1 MGSGVILDSWKAVAD
16 YLNHSIRTCQRL
28 EREAGLPIHRVDD
41 SPKSRVYADSEELDQ
56 WLRRA
61 KHHGLPSSRRRL
73 IMRAGLAV
81 GYLVVLI
88 VTVFVALRAG
98 RLKKSVDAPSRPP
111 VSLAVLPVLND
122 TGDAGRE
129 VLGGRLQ
136 RRIIAE
142 IRAKTGEG
150 LAVVNAPA
158 VAESLK
164 ALDASGRVDPSES
177 LIRSLM
183 RRTEA
188 THLFV
193 GHFWKKAGGW
203 TLSYDLFGPSDRPA
217 SASVSAGEDPLDL
230 APLVADKLLP
240 ALGLTASPGRSP
252 GLEPGLK
259 AAGDDPGPFLEEAQ
273 AAERASVSE
282 FDPER
287 LRQAVGL
294 YRQAI
299 AARPGSARAHFG
311 LGHCYQNEYYG
322 SGGSDQA
329 ALEAMAAA
337 YREALRLNP
346 GLPEALL
353 GAGWTQL
360 LSGNVDE
367 AYAWFKKARDLAPA
381 ELEVNYYTGAF
392 LGHIGLA
399 DRAVFYLTRAIDL
412 GDRSTRAYRLRAF
425 YETLAGQFGAAE
437 RDTARLCVMNPAS
450 ARAFAVHARSLL
462 LLNDLEG
469 ARHEITVAMV
479 LAPEDPDV
487 RLAQAVLWAAEGEKD
502 KAIGALRAFRNHS
515 PVPGMDATAVYAFL
529 CLPDEMLAEIRAGLE
544 ISRRRLH
551 RVDYPF
557 PLLNG
562 PLGPVC
568 GVILNHPGYRQI
580 LRQVEAEKD
589 SLRKKLGGL

>member
-41 SPKSRVYADSEELDQ
+41 SPKSRIYADSEELDQ
-56 WLRRA
+56 WLRKA

-73 IMRAGLAV
+73 IKRAGLAA
-81 GYLVVLI
+81 GYVVLI
-88 VTVFVALRAG
+88 VTVFLALRAG
-98 RLKKSVDAPSRPP
+98 RLKKNADAPSRPP

-122 TGDAGRE
+122 TGDAGLE
-129 VLGGRLQ
+129 ALGGRLQ

-142 IRAKTGEG
+142 IRAKAGEG

-164 ALDASGRVDPSES
+164 TLDASGRVDPSES

-193 GHFWKKAGGW
+193 GHFWKKAGSW
-203 TLSYDLFGPSDRPA
+203 TLDYYLFGPTDRPA
-217 SASVSAGEDPLDL
+217 GASVSAGEDPLDL

-240 ALGLTASPGRSP
+240 ALGLAASPGRSP

-259 AAGDDPGPFLEEAQ
+259 AAGDDPGPFIEEAQ

-282 FDPER
+282 ADPEQV
-287 LRQAVGL
+287 RQAIGL

-311 LGHCYQNEYYG
+311 LGHCYQNQYYG

-337 YREALRLNP
+337 YGEALRLNP

-381 ELEVNYYTGAF
+381 EPEVNYYIGAF
-392 LGHIGLA
+392 LGQIGLA

-412 GDRSTRAYRLRAF
+412 GDRSIRAYRLRAY

-437 RDTARLCVMNPAS
+437 GDTARLCVMNPAS
-450 ARAFAVHARSLL
+450 ARAFAAHARTLL

-487 RLAQAVLWAAEGEKD
+487 RLAQAGLWAAEGQKD
-502 KAIGALRAFRNHS
+502 KAIGALRAFRDRS
-515 PVPGMDATAVYAFL
+515 PVPGMDATAVYALL
-529 CLPDEMLAEIRAGLE
+529 CLPDETLAEIRAGLE

-551 RVDYPF
+551 RIDYPF

-562 PLGPVC
+562 PPGPVC
-568 GVILNHPGYRQI
+568 NAILDHPGYRQI
-580 LRQVEAEKD
+580 LRQLEAEKD
-589 SLRKKLGGL
+589 GLRKKLGGL